1 MIKHFVLS
9 LLTLLILT
17 ACGDQD
23 ASQLM
28 DKAKNL
34 REKGQTAEALAL
46 FEEIA
51 RDHENSPEA
60 PEAMYVSAQMYFNE
74 QRDPVKAAT
83 TYELIAEKYP
93 ESSWAHRGLFSA
105 AYTYAND
112 IRNLE
117 RARIAY
123 ERYLTQYPDSSMA
136 ATAQF
141 ELENLGK
148 SPEELLE
155 SMQVGP
161 QPITADVEFE

>member
-1 MIKHFVLS
+1 MIKHIIFS
-9 LLTLLILT
+9 LLTIVILA

-23 ASQLM
+23 PS
-28 DKAKNL
+28 KNL
-34 REKGQTAEALAL
+34 EKAYDLRDRGQVAEALTL
-46 FEEIA
+46 FEGITQNHA
-51 RDHENSPEA
+51 DTPEA
-60 PEAMYVSAQMYFNE
+60 PEAMYVCAQIYFNE

-105 AYTYAND
+105 AYTYANE

-117 RARIAY
+117 RARSAY
-123 ERYLTQYPDSSMA
+123 ERYLTDYPDSSMA

-141 ELENLGK
+141 ELENLGR

-155 SMQVGP
+155 SLQASP
-161 QPITADVEFE
+161 EPITADVEVE